1 MESGVGTLSAS
12 EKPPEAEEGMECC
25 LDKVDKGLEAGHP
38 QKLVDYIQLCIYTY
52 IYIQVCIYF
61 CSHNVYSIYTNITY
75 IILHIH
81 ILNCWT

>member
-52 IYIQVCIYF
+52 IYIYKFVFIFVHIMYT
-61 CSHNVYSIYTNITY
+61 VYIQ
-75 IILHIH
+75 ILH
-81 ILNCWT
+81 T